1 MNGQVLS
8 ISQMEHLQ
16 ELGLDTSKASC
27 YIWESEGKEYL
38 YWGKCEDINGIPIF
52 TLQDILEL
60 LPTIIK
66 HEDEAYYIEIGKYV
80 SLKESWYVRY
90 SNNCEEELQYKVR
103 NDLLEVAYE
112 VLCWCIENGYLKVK
126 EE

>member
-27 YIWESEGKEYL
+27 YIWEAEGKEYL
-38 YWGKCEDINGIPIF
+38 YWGKCEDANGIPTF
-52 TLQDILEL
+52 TLPDILEL
-60 LPTIIK
+60 LPKEICGSDITIYHHRNYWCIYWCIYYYGIYTVK
-66 HEDEAYYIEIGKYV
+66 NKSLIDAAY
-80 SLKESWYVRY
+80 RM
-90 SNNCEEELQYKVR
+90 
-103 NDLLEVAYE
+103 
-112 VLCWCIENGYLKVK
+112 LCWCIENGYLKVK